1 LGNIFDEKKFHDV
14 FPKVM
19 LEYTKRCDPDL
30 PFYHY
35 TGGNERYSTGPA
47 KSFNE
52 PSASGVERLDNV
64 KISRRADPGV
74 FASNRAAIPQR
85 GQLTV
90 RSAYFRPAE
99 DLPPPPTPQP
109 PQ

>member
-1 LGNIFDEKKFHDV
+1 
-14 FPKVM
+14 M
-19 LEYTKRCDPDL
+19 LEYTKRCDTDL

-52 PSASGVERLDNV
+52 PSTSGVERLDKV

-74 FASNRAAIPQR
+74 FVANCAVIPQP

-99 DLPPPPTPQP
+99 DLPPQPTPQP